1 MTIIGPSWPLD
12 HQDRQDHQVMSTYV
26 RLAVS
31 LFSSLYQHSISSFA
45 SDTPVIHIIKRVVF
59 RGGDFSDNVLRYTIY
74 ELIWC
79 LGNNNIIIIIL

>member
-1 MTIIGPSWPLD
+1 
-12 HQDRQDHQVMSTYV
+12 MSTYV

-59 RGGDFSDNVLRYTIY
+59 RGGGDFSDNVLRYTIY
-74 ELIWC
+74 ELI
-79 LGNNNIIIIIL
+79 

>member
-59 RGGDFSDNVLRYTIY
+59 RGG
-74 ELIWC
+74 
-79 LGNNNIIIIIL
+79 ILVTMYLDIQYMNWYDV